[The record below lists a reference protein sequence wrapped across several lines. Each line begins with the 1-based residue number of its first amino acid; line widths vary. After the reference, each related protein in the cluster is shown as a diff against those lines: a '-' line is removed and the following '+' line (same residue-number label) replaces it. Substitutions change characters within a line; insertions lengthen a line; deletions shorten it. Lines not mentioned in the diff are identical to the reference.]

1 MEDSLLIDAVERFV
15 SGEMGEQEKIYF
27 EDLRKNNP
35 ELDQTV
41 VEYMF
46 FLNELNNYSNT
57 RNFKHTL
64 NEVETKLV
72 EDGFVFKAP
81 LKGKAKV
88 VQLWNKYKRTIAV
101 AASIAGVVSLCIG
114 TVVTAVNKNQDPNIQ
129 PLVEK
134 LEKKDN
140 EIKEQGNK
148 IKEIENKIDD
158 IASGTK
164 GTASEPH
171 PRIIVDPTFRAT
183 GFLIDATNNY
193 IVTNAHVVKQAKKQ
207 LVVENSKGEQF
218 DAEAVHVD
226 EARDLAIVKIKDKS
240 FKKLPSIPYQ
250 IRRGNAELGEQV
262 FMLGFPKAEI
272 VYGEG
277 YISAKN
283 GYQMDTIYCQLNTA
297 ANEGSSGSPVINK
310 KGELVGILTSSQKN
324 SQGVVFAIKSINIY
338 RAIEEAKKKETNAD
352 IKINSGAGLK
362 GLDRESQIRKM
373 QDYVFMVKGD

>member
-1 MEDSLLIDAVERFV
+1 MEDTLLIDAVERFV
-15 SGEMGEQEKIYF
+15 NGEMSGQEKIYF

-46 FLNELNNYSNT
+46 FLNELNNYSST

-64 NEVETKLV
+64 NEVETKLA
-72 EDGFVFKAP
+72 EDGFVFRAP

-88 VQLWNKYKRTIAV
+88 IQLWNKYKRTIAV
-101 AASIAGVVSLCIG
+101 AASIAGVVSLYIG
-114 TVVTAVNKNQDPNIQ
+114 TVVTAVNNKPNADIK
-129 PLVEK
+129 PLVEIINQ
-134 LEKKDN
+134 KDAD
-140 EIKEQGNK
+140 IKQQGAK
-148 IKEIENKIDD
+148 IREIENKIDD
-158 IASGTK
+158 IKAGSTN
-164 GTASEPH
+164 AVPEPR
-171 PRIIVDPTFRAT
+171 PRIDATFRAT
-183 GFLIDATNNY
+183 GFLIDASNNY

-207 LVVENSKGEQF
+207 LVVENTRGEQF
-218 DAEAVHVD
+218 DAKAIHVD
-226 EARDLAIVKIKDKS
+226 PARDIAIIKISDKT

-250 IRRGNAELGEQV
+250 IRRSNAELGEQV

-277 YISAKN
+277 YVSAKN

-324 SQGVVFAIKSINIY
+324 SQGVVFAIKSANIY
-338 RAIEEAKKKETNAD
+338 RAVEEAKKKDSNTE
-352 IKINSGAGLK
+352 IRINSGSGLK